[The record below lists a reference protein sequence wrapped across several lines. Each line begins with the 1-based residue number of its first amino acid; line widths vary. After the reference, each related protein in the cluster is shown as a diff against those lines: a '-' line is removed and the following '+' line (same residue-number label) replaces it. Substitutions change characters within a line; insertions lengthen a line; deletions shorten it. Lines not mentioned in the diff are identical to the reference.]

1 VVGGFRL
8 SDVGESG
15 KWGVEG
21 KKIFRFFKEQLPEY
35 DPFKHNIQSAIID
48 DLQVHIPMA
57 AKVYDAW
64 YCQVEQM
71 MSRC

>member
-1 VVGGFRL
+1 MR
-8 SDVGESG
+8 ESLRN
-15 KWGVEG
+15 GVLKER
-21 KKIFRFFKEQLPEY
+21 RFFKEQLPEY

-48 DLQVHIPMA
+48 GLQVHISMA

>member
-1 VVGGFRL
+1 MELLLG
-8 SDVGESG
+8 
-15 KWGVEG
+15 
-21 KKIFRFFKEQLPEY
+21 QLP
-35 DPFKHNIQSAIID
+35 DIDQFKHIAQSAIND
-48 DLQVHIPMA
+48 DLQVHISMA